1 MKTTETLMQ
10 STKTKVPWW
19 QVRRTLMGALV
30 VVCAGLVALWLDPEL
45 RAAFVAAFIEPLAEM
60 AGAAVRSDIG
70 IALAFS
76 TGAGLLIGWA
86 VRRERMRPL
95 SGQSAQLA

>member
-1 MKTTETLMQ
+1 MPKAKL
-10 STKTKVPWW
+10 PWW
-19 QVRRTLMGALV
+19 QVRRVLVGALV
-30 VVCAGLVALWLDPEL
+30 LVSAGLTALWIEPEL
-45 RAAFVAAFIEPLAEM
+45 RAAFVAAFIQPLAEM

-95 SGQSAQLA
+95 SGQSAQPA